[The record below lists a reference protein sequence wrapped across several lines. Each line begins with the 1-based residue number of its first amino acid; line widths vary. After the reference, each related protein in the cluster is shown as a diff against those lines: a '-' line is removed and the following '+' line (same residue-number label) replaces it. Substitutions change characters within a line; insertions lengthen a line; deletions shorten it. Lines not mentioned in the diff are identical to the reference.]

1 MTVLNV
7 VHLTTY
13 AYRNPV
19 RLGEH
24 RMLLRPRV
32 SYDQRLLS
40 MALTIDPAPA
50 RLRWIHD
57 AFDNAVAIASFSRE
71 EDTRRLRIES
81 DVTLERTPEDSPEFV
96 IDERARTYP
105 FTYDFDEIPDLA
117 RSIERMYRDHAG
129 ELDQWVRKF
138 LRPDRP
144 TETGQ
149 LLMTMTY
156 AIKEGF
162 SYERREEP
170 GVQTPL
176 HTLAR
181 RRGSCRDFA
190 VLMMEAART
199 LGLAARFVSGYIY
212 VPERDTGESYLGGG
226 ATHAWCQIYLPGAGW
241 VQFDP
246 TNGLVGS
253 RDLIRVAVARN
264 AHQAMPLSGLY
275 YGQRDDE
282 AGMDVTVLV
291 RQVQN
296 RTEAVPELRSG
307 TGR

>member
-7 VHLTTY
+7 NHITAY
-13 AYRNPV
+13 SYRNAV

-24 RMLLRPRV
+24 RLLLRPRA

-40 MALTIDPAPA
+40 MALTIDPMPVEQ
-50 RLRWIHD
+50 RWIHD
-57 AFDNAVAIASFSRE
+57 AFDNAVLIASFARDHE
-71 EDTRRLRIES
+71 TRSLRIES
-81 DVTLERTPEDSPEFV
+81 DVTLEHTPENNPDFV

-105 FTYDFDEIPDLA
+105 FTYDFEEIPDLS
-117 RSIERMYRDHAG
+117 RSIERMYRDHTG

-181 RRGSCRDFA
+181 RKGSCRDFA
-190 VLMMEAART
+190 VLMMEAARS

-212 VPERDTGESYLGGG
+212 VPDRDTGETYLGGG

-246 TNGLVGS
+246 TNGIVGS

-264 AHQAMPLSGLY
+264 AHQAVPLSGLY
-275 YGQRDDE
+275 YGQPGDE
-282 AGMDVTVLV
+282 AGMDVTVHV
-291 RQVQN
+291 RQTQ
-296 RTEAVPELRSG
+296 RPPAPEPLRSN
-307 TGR
+307 RR